1 MNHSFDT
8 IYKKADWTSPSNIAL
23 IKYWGKHGN
32 QLPSN
37 PSLSFSL
44 SVAST
49 RMLVSVVG
57 KGSPASNSFYFGGY
71 ESVEFQKRI
80 EKFLSEIVPFFP
92 FLSETSL
99 KIESW
104 NSFPHS
110 AGIASSASAFSA
122 LALCL
127 CELSLETSF
136 DETYKEEFFRKA
148 SQIARIGSGSASR
161 SVYGGFNTWGK
172 SEIIE
177 NSSDEWASNAEF
189 EIHPAFKNLQ
199 DTILIVSSEKKKIS
213 SSAGHS
219 LMNTHPYAKERFI
232 LAAKNLKVLINSLKT
247 GNISEFVQITEN
259 EALGLHSLMMS
270 SDPGFTLL
278 KPETLEIINRIVDF
292 RQKSGFFLCF
302 TLDAGP
308 NIHLIYP
315 EGQKNDIQQFIN
327 DELLKFC
334 ENGKALWDE
343 CGTGP
348 SRNI

>member
-1 MNHSFDT
+1 MNYSSENNAQT
-8 IYKKADWTSPSNIAL
+8 ADWTSPSNIAL

-44 SVAST
+44 SAANT

-57 KGSPASNSFYFGGY
+57 TGLPVVNTFYFGGL

-80 EKFLSEIVPFFP
+80 EKFLNEISPYFP
-92 FLSETSL
+92 FLYNTSL

-136 DETYKEEFFRKA
+136 EETNKEVFFRKA
-148 SQIARIGSGSASR
+148 SQIARIGSGSACR
-161 SVYGGFNTWGK
+161 SVYGGFNSWGRT
-172 SEIIE
+172 EIIE
-177 NSSDEWASNAEF
+177 NSSDEWATNADF
-189 EIHPAFKNLQ
+189 EIHNVFKNMQ

-219 LMNTHPYAKERFI
+219 LMNTHPYAKERYS
-232 LAAKNLKVLINSLKT
+232 LAVKNLEILSILSRLVI
-247 GNISEFVQITEN
+247 F
-259 EALGLHSLMMS
+259 
-270 SDPGFTLL
+270 PTLY
-278 KPETLEIINRIVDF
+278 K
-292 RQKSGFFLCF
+292 
-302 TLDAGP
+302 
-308 NIHLIYP
+308 
-315 EGQKNDIQQFIN
+315 
-327 DELLKFC
+327 
-334 ENGKALWDE
+334 
-343 CGTGP
+343 
-348 SRNI
+348 